1 MRRLVIIGAVAA
13 GTSVGAKARRND
25 EQLEIVVYDRDRDI
39 SYSGCGLP
47 YYVGGQVADADELHP
62 RDPAWFAKR
71 YNIEIR
77 TRHDVVSIDH
87 PNRTLRVVDLATG
100 TEFTD
105 TYDTLVLATGARS
118 IVPRIPGVQA
128 PGVFTVRNV
137 QDAEAIRTWI
147 LTRRAKTA
155 VVVGSGFIGL
165 EMAEQLTEAGLQVT
179 IVERLPQ
186 VMPALDADMAFR
198 VQEELGRHNVTV
210 HLSRSVT
217 AVHATQETV
226 TGVQLDNGDTLPA
239 DVVIMSVGVR
249 PDTTLAVQVGA
260 ELGTTGAIRVDHAM
274 RTTMEGVYAVG
285 DVAESYSLITGAPL
299 WRPLG
304 STANKMGRIAG
315 DAITGGTLTHRG
327 ILGTGI
333 VRVFDLAVGH
343 TGLTET
349 EARTEGIDIEVIH
362 NIKPAHATYVG
373 GRELIIKAIAER
385 GTGRLLGAQAIGP
398 QGVDKRIDVLAT
410 AISLSAHAEDL
421 FHLDLAYSPPFAT
434 TKDPIHYTGMAL
446 TNAITD
452 KAPLITPVDLD
463 ARRAAGE
470 TLQIVDGRSARDYA
484 KSHIEGAINI
494 PLANLRDRTGELEP
508 GTPTVTYC
516 NKGVSGNAGQNI
528 LIRLGFAHR
537 LQPLRRQQQLPDLPA
552 LEPTDRAGHIRPVGS
567 GTAPG
572 KCFDIRRNTGM
583 IGTCPRLCRCCWTPS
598 RSAVRPWRTQP
609 ACPRTMRSRWR
620 SASRRSPIPPAC
632 ESSTCCSSG

>member
-1 MRRLVIIGAVAA
+1 VRRVVIIGAVAA

-39 SYSGCGLP
+39 SYSGCGFP

-71 YNIEIR
+71 YNMDIR
-77 TRHDVVSIDH
+77 TGHEVLEVDH
-87 PNRTLRVVDLATG
+87 LNRTIRIVDLATG
-100 TEFTD
+100 IEFTD

-118 IVPRIPGVQA
+118 IVPPIPGVDA

-137 QDAEAIRTWI
+137 QNAEAIRAWI
-147 LTRRAKTA
+147 LNRRAAAA

-186 VMPALDADMAFR
+186 VMPALDPDMAFR

-210 HLSRSVT
+210 HLARSVT
-217 AVHATQETV
+217 AIGAGDDSV

-239 DVVIMSVGVR
+239 DVVILSVGVR

-260 ELGTTGAIRVDHAM
+260 ELGPTGAIKVDPSM
-274 RTTMEGVYAVG
+274 RTTVDDVYAVG
-285 DVAESYSLITGAPL
+285 DVAESYSLHTGAPI

-315 DAITGGTLTHRG
+315 DAITGGTLAHRG

-333 VRVFDLAVGH
+333 VRVFELGVGH

-349 EARTEGIDIEVIH
+349 EAKAQGFDIEVVH

-373 GRELIIKAIAER
+373 GRDLIIKAIAER

-398 QGVDKRIDVLAT
+398 QGVAKRIDVLAT
-410 AISLSAHAEDL
+410 AISFGAKAEDL

-434 TKDPIHYTGMAL
+434 TKDPVHYTGMAL
-446 TNAITD
+446 SNALTGA
-452 KAPLITPVDLD
+452 APLMTPAELD

-470 TLQIVDGRSARDYA
+470 ALQIVDVRSGRDYA
-484 KSHIEGAINI
+484 KSHLPDAVNI
-494 PLANLRDRTGELEP
+494 PLAELRKRAGELDP
-508 GTPTVTYC
+508 STRTVTYC

-528 LIRLGFAHR
+528 LLRLGFGSVYNLSGGNNNYQSHQR
-537 LQPLRRQQQLPDLPA
+537 S
-552 LEPTDRAGHIRPVGS
+552 IR
-567 GTAPG
+567 
-572 KCFDIRRNTGM
+572 
-583 IGTCPRLCRCCWTPS
+583 
-598 RSAVRPWRTQP
+598 
-609 ACPRTMRSRWR
+609 
-620 SASRRSPIPPAC
+620 
-632 ESSTCCSSG
+632 

>member
-1 MRRLVIIGAVAA
+1 M
-13 GTSVGAKARRND
+13 D
-25 EQLEIVVYDRDRDI
+25 
-39 SYSGCGLP
+39 
-47 YYVGGQVADADELHP
+47 
-62 RDPAWFAKR
+62 
-71 YNIEIR
+71 IR
-77 TRHDVVSIDH
+77 TGHEVLSVDH
-87 PNRTLRVVDLATG
+87 PNRTIRVVELATG

-118 IVPRIPGVQA
+118 ILPPIPGVHT

-137 QDAEAIRTWI
+137 QNAEAIRAWI

-186 VMPALDADMAFR
+186 VMPALDPDMAFR
-198 VQEELGRHNVTV
+198 VQEELVRRHVTV
-210 HLSRSVT
+210 HLARSVT
-217 AVHATQETV
+217 AIDATDATDATDASV
-226 TGVQLDNGDTLPA
+226 TGVQLDTGDTLPA

-260 ELGTTGAIRVDHAM
+260 ELGPTGAIKVDHTM
-274 RTTMEGVYAVG
+274 RTTVDDIYAVG
-285 DVAESYSLITGAPL
+285 DVAESYSLITGNPI

-315 DAITGGTLTHRG
+315 DSITRGTLSHRG

-333 VRVFDLAVGH
+333 VRVFELGVGH
-343 TGLTET
+343 TGLTES
-349 EARTEGIDIEVIH
+349 EAKAQGFDIEVVH

-410 AISLSAHAEDL
+410 AISFGAHAEDL

-446 TNAITD
+446 DNAITG
-452 KAPLITPVDLD
+452 KAPLITPEDLD
-463 ARRAAGE
+463 ARLDAGE
-470 TLQIVDGRSARDYA
+470 TLQIVDVRSGRDYT

-494 PLANLRDRTGELEP
+494 PLANLRDRVSELDP
-508 GTPTVTYC
+508 GTPTITNC

-528 LIRLGFAHR
+528 LLRLGFATVYN
-537 LQPLRRQQQLPDLPA
+537 L
-552 LEPTDRAGHIRPVGS
+552 S
-567 GTAPG
+567 GGNNNYQTHQ
-572 KCFDIRRNTGM
+572 
-583 IGTCPRLCRCCWTPS
+583 
-598 RSAVRPWRTQP
+598 RSNL
-609 ACPRTMRSRWR
+609 
-620 SASRRSPIPPAC
+620 
-632 ESSTCCSSG
+632 

>member
-1 MRRLVIIGAVAA
+1 MPSTIPSRPATHPVRRVVIIGAVAA

-71 YNIEIR
+71 YNMDIR
-77 TRHDVVSIDH
+77 TGHEVLEVDH
-87 PNRTLRVVDLATG
+87 LNRTIQIVDLATG
-100 TEFTD
+100 IEFTD

-118 IVPRIPGVQA
+118 IVPPIPGVDA

-137 QDAEAIRTWI
+137 QNAEAIRAWI
-147 LTRRAKTA
+147 LNRRAATA

-186 VMPALDADMAFR
+186 VMPALDPDMAFR

-210 HLSRSVT
+210 HLARSVT
-217 AVHATQETV
+217 AIGAGDDTV

-239 DVVIMSVGVR
+239 DVVILSVGVR

-260 ELGTTGAIRVDHAM
+260 ELGPTGAIKVDPSM
-274 RTTMEGVYAVG
+274 RTTVDDVYAVG
-285 DVAESYSLITGAPL
+285 DVAESYSLLTGAPI

-315 DAITGGTLTHRG
+315 DAITGGTLAHRG

-333 VRVFDLAVGH
+333 VRVFELGVGH

-349 EARTEGIDIEVIH
+349 EAKAQGFDIEVVH

-373 GRELIIKAIAER
+373 GRDLIIKAIAER

-398 QGVDKRIDVLAT
+398 QGVAKRIDVLAT
-410 AISLSAHAEDL
+410 AISFGAKAEDL

-434 TKDPIHYTGMAL
+434 TKDPVHYTGMAL
-446 TNAITD
+446 SNALTGA
-452 KAPLITPVDLD
+452 APLMTPAELD

-470 TLQIVDGRSARDYA
+470 TLQIVDVRSGRDYA
-484 KSHIEGAINI
+484 KSHLPDAVNI
-494 PLANLRDRTGELEP
+494 PLAELRQRAGELDP
-508 GTPTVTYC
+508 STRTVTYC

-528 LIRLGFAHR
+528 LLRLGFGSVYNLSGGNNNYQSHQR
-537 LQPLRRQQQLPDLPA
+537 S
-552 LEPTDRAGHIRPVGS
+552 IR
-567 GTAPG
+567 
-572 KCFDIRRNTGM
+572 
-583 IGTCPRLCRCCWTPS
+583 
-598 RSAVRPWRTQP
+598 
-609 ACPRTMRSRWR
+609 
-620 SASRRSPIPPAC
+620 
-632 ESSTCCSSG
+632 

>member
-1 MRRLVIIGAVAA
+1 VRRVVIIGAVAA

-71 YNIEIR
+71 YNMDIR
-77 TRHDVVSIDH
+77 TGHEVLEVDH
-87 PNRTLRVVDLATG
+87 LNRTIRIVDLATG
-100 TEFTD
+100 IEFTD

-118 IVPRIPGVQA
+118 IVPPIPGVDA

-137 QDAEAIRTWI
+137 QNAEAIRAWI
-147 LTRRAKTA
+147 LNRRAATA

-186 VMPALDADMAFR
+186 VMPALDPDMAFR

-210 HLSRSVT
+210 HLARSVT
-217 AVHATQETV
+217 AIGAGDDTV

-239 DVVIMSVGVR
+239 DVVILSVGVR

-260 ELGTTGAIRVDHAM
+260 ELGPTGAIKVDPSM
-274 RTTMEGVYAVG
+274 RTTVDDVYAVG
-285 DVAESYSLITGAPL
+285 DVAESYSLHTGAPI

-315 DAITGGTLTHRG
+315 DAITGGTLAHRG

-333 VRVFDLAVGH
+333 VRVFELGVGH

-349 EARTEGIDIEVIH
+349 EAKAQGFDIEVVH

-373 GRELIIKAIAER
+373 GRDLIIKAIAER

-398 QGVDKRIDVLAT
+398 QGVAKRIDVLAT
-410 AISLSAHAEDL
+410 AISFGAKAEDL

-434 TKDPIHYTGMAL
+434 TKDPVHYTGMAL
-446 TNAITD
+446 SNALTGA
-452 KAPLITPVDLD
+452 APLMTPAELD

-470 TLQIVDGRSARDYA
+470 ALQIVDVRSGRDYA
-484 KSHIEGAINI
+484 KSHLPDAVNI
-494 PLANLRDRTGELEP
+494 PLAELRKRAGELDP
-508 GTPTVTYC
+508 STRTVTYC

-528 LIRLGFAHR
+528 LLRLGFGSVYNLSGGNNNYQSHQR
-537 LQPLRRQQQLPDLPA
+537 S
-552 LEPTDRAGHIRPVGS
+552 IR
-567 GTAPG
+567 
-572 KCFDIRRNTGM
+572 
-583 IGTCPRLCRCCWTPS
+583 
-598 RSAVRPWRTQP
+598 
-609 ACPRTMRSRWR
+609 
-620 SASRRSPIPPAC
+620 
-632 ESSTCCSSG
+632 

>member
-1 MRRLVIIGAVAA
+1 MPSTTPPSQPATHPVRRLVIIGAVAA

-39 SYSGCGLP
+39 SYSGCGIP

-71 YNIEIR
+71 YNMDIR
-77 TRHDVVSIDH
+77 TGHEVLSVDH
-87 PNRTLRVVDLATG
+87 PNRTLRVVDLSTG

-118 IVPRIPGVQA
+118 ILPPIPGVNA

-137 QDAEAIRTWI
+137 QNAEAIRAWI

-186 VMPALDADMAFR
+186 VMPALDPDMAFR
-198 VQEELGRHNVTV
+198 VQEELLRRHVTV
-210 HLSRSVT
+210 HLARSVT
-217 AVHATQETV
+217 AVDANADSV
-226 TGVQLDNGDTLPA
+226 TGVQLDNGDTLHA
-239 DVVIMSVGVR
+239 DVVILSVGVR
-249 PDTTLAVQVGA
+249 PDTTLALQVGA
-260 ELGTTGAIRVDHAM
+260 EIGPTGAIKVDHTM
-274 RTTMEGVYAVG
+274 RTTVDDIYAVG
-285 DVAESYSLITGAPL
+285 DVAESFSLITGNPI

-315 DAITGGTLTHRG
+315 DAITGGTLSHRG

-333 VRVFDLAVGH
+333 VRVFELSVGH

-349 EARTEGIDIEVIH
+349 EAEAQGFDIEVVH
-362 NIKPAHATYVG
+362 NIKPAHATYLG

-410 AISLSAHAEDL
+410 AISFGAHAEDL

-434 TKDPIHYTGMAL
+434 TKDPVHYTGMAL
-446 TNAITD
+446 DNAITG
-452 KAPLITPVDLD
+452 KAQLITPEDLD
-463 ARRAAGE
+463 ARLDAGE
-470 TLQIVDGRSARDYA
+470 TLQIVDVRSGRDYT

-494 PLANLRDRTGELEP
+494 PLANLRDRVGELDP

-528 LIRLGFAHR
+528 LLRLGFATVYN
-537 LQPLRRQQQLPDLPA
+537 L
-552 LEPTDRAGHIRPVGS
+552 S
-567 GTAPG
+567 GGNNNYQTHQ
-572 KCFDIRRNTGM
+572 
-583 IGTCPRLCRCCWTPS
+583 
-598 RSAVRPWRTQP
+598 RSNL
-609 ACPRTMRSRWR
+609 
-620 SASRRSPIPPAC
+620 
-632 ESSTCCSSG
+632 

>member
-1 MRRLVIIGAVAA
+1 MPSTAPSQPATHPVRRLVIIGAVAA

-71 YNIEIR
+71 YNMDIR
-77 TRHDVVSIDH
+77 TGHEVIAVDH
-87 PNRTLRVVDLATG
+87 PNRTIRLVDLATG

-118 IVPRIPGVQA
+118 IVPPIPSVNS

-137 QDAEAIRTWI
+137 QNAEAIRAWI

-186 VMPALDADMAFR
+186 VMPALDPDMAFR
-198 VQEELGRHNVTV
+198 VQEELVRRHVTV
-210 HLSRSVT
+210 HLARSVT
-217 AVHATQETV
+217 AVDATVDRV
-226 TGVQLDNGDTLPA
+226 TGVQLDSGGTLPA

-260 ELGTTGAIRVDHAM
+260 ELGPTGAIKVDHTM
-274 RTTMEGVYAVG
+274 RTTVDDIYAVG
-285 DVAESYSLITGAPL
+285 DVAESYSLITGKPI

-333 VRVFDLAVGH
+333 VRVFELGVGH

-349 EARTEGIDIEVIH
+349 EARAQGIDIEVVH

-410 AISLSAHAEDL
+410 AISFGAHAEDL

-446 TNAITD
+446 DNAITG
-452 KAPLITPVDLD
+452 KAPLITPEDLD
-463 ARRAAGE
+463 ARLDAGE
-470 TLQIVDGRSARDYA
+470 ALQIVDVRSGRDYT

-494 PLANLRDRTGELEP
+494 PLANLRDRVSELDP
-508 GTPTVTYC
+508 GTPTITYC

-528 LIRLGFAHR
+528 LLRLGFATVYNLSGGNNNYQTHQR
-537 LQPLRRQQQLPDLPA
+537 SKHQR
-552 LEPTDRAGHIRPVGS
+552 DR
-567 GTAPG
+567 
-572 KCFDIRRNTGM
+572 
-583 IGTCPRLCRCCWTPS
+583 S
-598 RSAVRPWRTQP
+598 RSHQ
-609 ACPRTMRSRWR
+609 
-620 SASRRSPIPPAC
+620 
-632 ESSTCCSSG
+632 